1 MTRVTNAV
9 ASRKRRKKLLKRAK
23 GFFGDRKNHYRTA
36 KNAVMK
42 ALAFSYA
49 HRKKKKSDFQILQDN
64 KEPLTD
70 EERKECLEKK
80 AVWHHS
86 TDNNPSA
93 AVWKSVDGK
102 GKVTYITNTHRAYN
116 TAPTLK

>member
-49 HRKKKKSDFQILQDN
+49 HRKKKKSDFRAIWIMRINVAARINGLSYSKLILG
-64 KEPLTD
+64 L
-70 EERKECLEKK
+70 KK
-80 AVWHHS
+80 ANCS
-86 TDNNPSA
+86 INRKILSELAIKDPKAFGEIANKA
-93 AVWKSVDGK
+93 KKALSV
-102 GKVTYITNTHRAYN
+102 
-116 TAPTLK
+116 